1 MPLSECSVFHL
12 MSFFLK
18 SHSVKGG
25 NNWRSNAGG
34 FWGLNDVIVEGQC
47 QKPPYR
53 ADWVASWELCSVF
66 QPVPI
71 PSSQCLASLS
81 KKPSFTFVSW
91 YGPCVVILGNNSF
104 YGGNSLKG
112 KAKKCKQINKICYR
126 PNKFIENKKL
136 KQKRR
141 STFAPK

>member
-34 FWGLNDVIVEGQC
+34 FWGLNDVIVEGQF

-91 YGPCVVILGNNSF
+91 CGPLLFLETIASTEAIPWKV
-104 YGGNSLKG
+104 KQ
-112 KAKKCKQINKICYR
+112 KKCKQINKICYR